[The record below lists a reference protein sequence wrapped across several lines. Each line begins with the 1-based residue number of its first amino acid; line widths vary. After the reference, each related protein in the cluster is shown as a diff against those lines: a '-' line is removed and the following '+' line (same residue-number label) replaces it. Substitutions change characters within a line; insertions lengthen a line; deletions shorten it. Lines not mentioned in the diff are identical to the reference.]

1 MTRGVGN
8 PGNGSGQKQNVE
20 ESNQL
25 MRSHFT
31 PILTYL
37 VSGFSL
43 TGCYWNDDGTTLPVS
58 LTSTSSTVECI
69 EACIASNSGYIF
81 AGTQQV
87 NNLIRIISLYYI
99 I

>member
-1 MTRGVGN
+1 MTCGVGN

-20 ESNQL
+20 EPNQL

-43 TGCYWNDDGTTLPVS
+43 TGCYWNDDGATLPVS
-58 LTSTSSTVECI
+58 LTSTSSTVECM
-69 EACIASNSGYIF
+69 EACIASNSGYIY

-87 NNLIRIISLYYI
+87 RELILIISLYYI
-99 I
+99 L

>member
-69 EACIASNSGYIF
+69 EACIASNSGYMF